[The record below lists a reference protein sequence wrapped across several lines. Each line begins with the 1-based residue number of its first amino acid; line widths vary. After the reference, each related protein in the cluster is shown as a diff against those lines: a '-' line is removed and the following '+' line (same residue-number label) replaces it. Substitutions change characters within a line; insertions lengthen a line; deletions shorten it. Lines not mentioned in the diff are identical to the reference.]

1 MKIKIEIKHWVT
13 GVVLFEYEK
22 EDNTLRETILEAI
35 KSSANLR
42 YADLRSANLRYADLR
57 YADLSSANLSSADL
71 RSANLRS
78 ADLRSADLRS
88 ANLRYADLRYANLS
102 YANLSSANLRYA
114 NLRYAD
120 LSSANLSY
128 AKNITDD
135 YIDFWW
141 HLHHEILYELLT
153 EPLRAR
159 INYIKKEKPENEIEL
174 RLKLIKP
181 VLGDIPTSQKGW
193 EKLHKIECGCG
204 WDGKTIFTKK
214 NGWKV

>member
-42 YADLRSANLRYADLR
+42 YADLRSADLR
-57 YADLSSANLSSADL
+57 
-71 RSANLRS
+71 
-78 ADLRSADLRS
+78 
-88 ANLRYADLRYANLS
+88 
-102 YANLSSANLRYA
+102 YANLSSANLSYA